1 MLGPAAANN
10 GLFWAGSELESV
22 TTQSHRPHV
31 AKGINHCTYKVT
43 KHNSKR
49 NGIKFLS
56 DKCNMSP
63 PIMLLFEEAHAATE
77 IVIVVFTTS
86 CNF

>member
-31 AKGINHCTYKVT
+31 AKGIKHCTHKVT
-43 KHNSKR
+43 KHNSKG

-56 DKCNMSP
+56 HKRNVSP
-63 PIMLLFEEAHAATE
+63 PVMLFYMLLLRKLLW
-77 IVIVVFTTS
+77 
-86 CNF
+86 

>member
-10 GLFWAGSELESV
+10 NLFLAGSELESV

-31 AKGINHCTYKVT
+31 AKGIKHCTHKVT
-43 KHNSKR
+43 KHNSNR

-56 DKCNMSP
+56 NKCNVSP
-63 PIMLLFEEAHAATE
+63 PIMLLLDSYSGICYKLQLLGF
-77 IVIVVFTTS
+77 
-86 CNF
+86 